1 MWPGRRA
8 TGHRSSFRAAGMQGS
23 QGPGTDGPSSTRC
36 PQQHP
41 TLTPRLPHTHE
52 KAPSTGVAAHDR
64 HLLGRSA
71 CSPGWHP
78 WRHPAASAQLCCDP
92 EPRAVPLGSRTPR
105 KLPAP

>member
-71 CSPGWHP
+71 CSPGWLAP
-78 WRHPAASAQLCCDP
+78 LEAPSCIRT
-92 EPRAVPLGSRTPR
+92 AVL
-105 KLPAP
+105 